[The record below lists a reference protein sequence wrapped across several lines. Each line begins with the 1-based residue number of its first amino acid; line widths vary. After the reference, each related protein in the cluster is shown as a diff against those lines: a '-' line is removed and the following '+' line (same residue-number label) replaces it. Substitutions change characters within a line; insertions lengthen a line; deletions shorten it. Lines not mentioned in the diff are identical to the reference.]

1 MIFEKVSVF
10 FKSPDEA
17 EFHYITGEGERVEYF
32 NEPADHK
39 FLEDEDFIRMVK
51 ENRTEF
57 CPVEEGLRSLLYVEA
72 SLFSAKMDGEKMR
85 VENY

>member
-1 MIFEKVSVF
+1 
-10 FKSPDEA
+10 
-17 EFHYITGEGERVEYF
+17 
-32 NEPADHK
+32 
-39 FLEDEDFIRMVK
+39 MVK

>member
-1 MIFEKVSVF
+1 M
-10 FKSPDEA
+10 
-17 EFHYITGEGERVEYF
+17 EYF
-32 NEPADHK
+32 NEPADRK

-72 SLFSAKMDGEKMR
+72 SCSQLKWMERKCVWKIIKNVGSG
-85 VENY
+85 